1 LSYIGYIVFMIWIIA
16 IAAAFATLLGGLFAI
31 KWKDKLHLILG
42 FSAGTVMGVALF
54 DLVPQSF
61 ELTKGQNQAIVPLL
75 MATGF
80 IAYMIIERSF
90 SIHRHP
96 EEPCSN
102 PNHKGEVGATTLVV
116 HSLLDGMVIGLSFQV
131 SASVGLVVSLAVLA
145 HKFSDGINTVSA
157 LLLGKSKESNNKYWL
172 TLAALA
178 PLVGIGLSMLISLP
192 EESLGLIL
200 AVFAGLFL
208 YLGASDLIPESH
220 HRHPTLWTTSSTIL
234 GMAVIYLAIR
244 IAGV

>member
-1 LSYIGYIVFMIWIIA
+1 MIWLIA

-54 DLVPQSF
+54 DLIPESF
-61 ELTKGQNQAIVPLL
+61 GLTKGINQASVPIL
-75 MATGF
+75 MAAGF

-90 SIHRHP
+90 SIHKHP

-102 PNHKGEVGATTLVV
+102 PNHKGEVRATTLVI
-116 HSLLDGMVIGLSFQV
+116 HSLFDGIVIGLSFQV
-131 SASVGLVVSLAVLA
+131 SASVGLVVSIAVLA

-157 LLLGKSKESNNKYWL
+157 LLLGKSKDSNNKYWL
-172 TLAALA
+172 ALAALA
-178 PLVGIGLSMLISLP
+178 PIAGIGLSMLISLP
-192 EESLGLIL
+192 EQSLGLIL
-200 AVFAGLFL
+200 AFFAGLFL

-220 HRHPTLWTTSSTIL
+220 HRHPTIWTTVMTIL
-234 GMAVIYLAIR
+234 GMAVIFLAILL
-244 IAGV
+244 GK